1 MTGEKELSVVEIG
14 FAIRWLLTERLD
26 HGLELGSVLKN
37 LKKT

>member
-14 FAIRWLLTERLD
+14 FAIRWLLTKRLD

-37 LKKT
+37 LKMT